1 MECKVTTKMPYI
13 GNRYLHHTAKSLS
26 LDPLL
31 LHSKSSI
38 FHFFFL
44 KDWEGRV
51 SIGKF
56 YDTAE
61 NGDYLEGRSFQGIL
75 DELFIYNRALSQIE
89 ISRLSQICDFRRVV
103 LYYTF
108 ENIKDNNLIYDQ
120 SGLVNF
126 GHIVNTSPTV
136 GGYCGKA
143 LNFTSESYIEL
154 HGDEFRQKPANAI
167 SISVWIHL
175 NTNRSVFFIREPIGG
190 FQKSLE

>member
-1 MECKVTTKMPYI
+1 ML
-13 GNRYLHHTAKSLS
+13 YLH
-26 LDPLL
+26 
-31 LHSKSSI
+31 
-38 FHFFFL
+38 FFL
-44 KDWEGRV
+44 FKDWEGRV

-89 ISRLSQICDFRRVV
+89 ISRLNQICDFRRVV

-108 ENIKDNNLIYDQ
+108 ENIRENNLIYDQ
-120 SGLVNF
+120 SGLANF
-126 GHIVNTSPTV
+126 GHIVNISPTV
-136 GGYCGKA
+136 GGYCGRA

-175 NTNRSVFFIREPIGG
+175 NTNRLVPSIQRVNKLPYIVKYFLLRG
-190 FQKSLE
+190 LL